1 MTEGSKMGFFG
12 RLRLSQNDEV
22 SNVILRAP
30 SFSCHPEDEVRRIS
44 SRTGFFGS
52 TRRAKGI
59 LLPSVDGLKN
69 DKTKKFHY
77 TYLLVT
83 NYCLQITSCQLLVFT
98 FPIATE
104 SLRCFWSFSIFP
116 KIPLSSLHPLK
127 GQSSSA

>member
-52 TRRAKGI
+52 TLRMTGGVDGV
-59 LLPSVDGLKN
+59 LCPSVDGLKN
-69 DKTKKFHY
+69 DGERG
-77 TYLLVT
+77 L
-83 NYCLQITSCQLLVFT
+83 
-98 FPIATE
+98 
-104 SLRCFWSFSIFP
+104 
-116 KIPLSSLHPLK
+116 
-127 GQSSSA
+127 G